1 MQPEPNPKH
10 NSCNVCD
17 MVNVCIMNHNMLN
30 AKPKTKLWNVIGL
43 GLIRIDISCIC
54 FCWFKNWIILISFFH
69 RFIKIIIIE
78 IDVLFNKK
86 L

>member
-43 GLIRIDISCIC
+43 GLI
-54 FCWFKNWIILISFFH
+54 L
-69 RFIKIIIIE
+69 E
-78 IDVLFNKK
+78 
-86 L
+86 